1 MKVTAFIRKTAAK
14 NNITDQARIYFRVR
28 DIGGVDIKAASELS
42 INPNHWSAELQGYK
56 TRVTLVSE
64 TKKRQFNRQVRE
76 ISDLIA
82 ESYRKGVTGDWLQQ
96 LIDEYHHP
104 HIHDKSGAIVD
115 TTLTEIIKDYV
126 KKRGLVKRS
135 VYKYNSIIYKILR
148 FERYK
153 KEIMRQRSFSLK
165 VDTKNFFFVVI

>member
-1 MKVTAFIRKTAAK
+1 MKVTAYLRTKTAAR
-14 NNITDQARIYFRVR
+14 NNLTDKARVFFRVR
-28 DIGGVDIKAASELS
+28 DTNCDIKAASELS

-82 ESYRKGVTGDWLQQ
+82 ESYRKGVTGDWLQR

-104 HIHDKSGAIVD
+104 HIHDKSGAIVA
-115 TTLTEIIKDYV
+115 TWCQ
-126 KKRGLVKRS
+126 
-135 VYKYNSIIYKILR
+135 SIL
-148 FERYK
+148 
-153 KEIMRQRSFSLK
+153 MVLSFISIWICSKLSS
-165 VDTKNFFFVVI
+165 DSITSSTAFS